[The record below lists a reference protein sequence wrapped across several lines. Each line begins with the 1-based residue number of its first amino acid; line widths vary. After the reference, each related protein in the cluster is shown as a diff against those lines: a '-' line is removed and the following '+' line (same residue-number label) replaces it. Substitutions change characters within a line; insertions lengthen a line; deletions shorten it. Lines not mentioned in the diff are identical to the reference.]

1 MIEDMEQRITT
12 AEARELLSLLR
23 DICRHLTYAERHS
36 IVQVIHNAALRC
48 LSELEVQV

>member
-23 DICRHLTYAERHS
+23 DICRYLTYAERHA
-36 IVQVIHNAALRC
+36 IVQVIHDAALRC
-48 LSELEVQV
+48 LAEQKVQL